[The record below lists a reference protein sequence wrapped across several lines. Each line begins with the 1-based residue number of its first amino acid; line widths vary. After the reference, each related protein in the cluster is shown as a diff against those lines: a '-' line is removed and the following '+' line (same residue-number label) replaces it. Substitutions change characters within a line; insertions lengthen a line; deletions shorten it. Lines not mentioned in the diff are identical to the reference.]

1 MENKKRGSRSKREK
15 VRKNKSKKTKKKAKT
30 GKSKEVKNKKTGKLI
45 IFDFDGTIVDTKS
58 LYYHV
63 IYQELKRFGFSYK
76 RVDSAIDL
84 GMTLKKT
91 LGKLGFS
98 FLTSWYLK
106 KKIMNKVKENIDNI
120 KKCEDIDDI
129 SKLKGGKI
137 IVSNSS
143 KDMIKPVLKHLKLKS
158 EFKEIY
164 GSEDFNDKTSFI
176 KKYLKEHNIDKKQ
189 IQDCYYIGDRA
200 ADVKL
205 AKKVGCIGIA
215 IIGKCAWDS
224 RKELLSE
231 QPDFVVHS
239 LKDLEK
245 VIK

>member
-1 MENKKRGSRSKREK
+1 MKKRKKRGTKRKKSRKKIKKNNNQKRRRRDGEK
-15 VRKNKSKKTKKKAKT
+15 IA
-30 GKSKEVKNKKTGKLI
+30 
-45 IFDFDGTIVDTKS
+45 IFDFDGTIVDTKA

-76 RVDSAIDL
+76 RVDSAIDM

-106 KKIMNKVKENIDNI
+106 KKIMNKVKNNVNEI
-120 KKCEDIDDI
+120 KKCENIEDIKNIDM
-129 SKLKGGKI
+129 KKI

-143 KDMIKPVLKHLKLKS
+143 KDMIVPVLKHLKLKK

-164 GSEDFNDKTSFI
+164 GSDDFYDKVSFI
-176 KKYLKEHNIDKKQ
+176 RKYLKEKNIKKKN
-189 IQDCYYIGDRA
+189 CYYIGDRA
-200 ADVKL
+200 ADAKL
-205 AKKVGCIGIA
+205 ARKAGCIGIS

-224 RKELLSE
+224 RKEIIDE
-231 QPDFVVHS
+231 KPDFIVHS
-239 LKDLEK
+239 LKDLK
-245 VIK
+245 KIIK

>member
-1 MENKKRGSRSKREK
+1 MENKRINKKTKSKRGRT
-15 VRKNKSKKTKKKAKT
+15 RKNKAN
-30 GKSKEVKNKKTGKLI
+30 KNQENKKLI

-91 LGKLGFS
+91 LGKMGFS
-98 FLTSWYLK
+98 FITSWYLK
-106 KKIMNKVKENIDNI
+106 KKIMNKVKGNIDNI
-120 KKCEDIDDI
+120 KKCEDIEDI
-129 SKLKGGKI
+129 DKLKGKKI

-164 GSEDFNDKTSFI
+164 GSEDFNDKASFI
-176 KKYLKEHNIDKKQ
+176 KKYLKEHNINEKQ
-189 IQDCYYIGDRA
+189 IQNCYYIGDRA
-200 ADVKL
+200 ADVQL

-239 LKDLEK
+239 LKDLKK